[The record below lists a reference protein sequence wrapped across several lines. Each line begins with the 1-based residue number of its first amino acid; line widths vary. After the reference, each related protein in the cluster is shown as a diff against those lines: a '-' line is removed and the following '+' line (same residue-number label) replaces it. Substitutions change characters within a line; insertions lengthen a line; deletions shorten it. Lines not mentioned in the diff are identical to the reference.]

1 MIVSMEPV
9 LKRGYTAWDRDV
21 LPVDEFAE
29 RQVAVR
35 TLLEARGLDALIV
48 VNYSLLGAMFE
59 YADIAYVGGLASGGV
74 IVVYR
79 DRDPTLLT
87 FGGGR
92 ELFFTREQTWIEHV
106 VPGRGRTFE
115 TAQELLAEAG
125 VSGARIGTTGLTG
138 MPVAAVE
145 RFRAAFDGYELV
157 GVDAELEAMRL
168 AKRPRERL
176 AIGIARSIA
185 ERAASAALDTFRAG
199 GTNTDALLE
208 AERVARF
215 NRARDVRVLATMDD
229 TGLRP
234 FEGRLDGRSE
244 RLLLWVAAQYH
255 GYWAESAIGSAATAD
270 TPAAR
275 SVAAMASAIR
285 AGAAAG
291 DIAAAGLEALPAE
304 ERHVA
309 MQYGFGG
316 TVGLAQCDGIAIEPD
331 STATLPAG
339 AVVSLLC
346 CVPTGDRPSIANSLV
361 IVTDDGSAEL
371 EPPRYV
377 E

>member
-29 RQVAVR
+29 RQRAIR
-35 TLLEARGLDALIV
+35 ESLDARGLDALVV

-106 VPGRGRTFE
+106 VPGRGKTFE
-115 TAQELLAEAG
+115 AAQGLLAEAG
-125 VSGARIGTTGLTG
+125 VTNSAIGTTGLVG
-138 MPVAAVE
+138 MPAAAVE
-145 RFRAAFDGYELV
+145 RFRAAFDGYELA
-157 GVDAELEAMRL
+157 GFDTELEAMRL
-168 AKRPRERL
+168 VKRPRELL

-185 ERAASAALDTFRAG
+185 GRAVEAALDVFRAG
-199 GTNTDALLE
+199 GTNTEALLE

-215 NRARDVRVLATMDD
+215 NRARDVRVLASMDG

-244 RLLLWVAAQYH
+244 PLLIWVAAQYH
-255 GYWAESAIGSAATAD
+255 GYWAEAAARSPLSENSAAD
-270 TPAAR
+270 R
-275 SVAAMASAIR
+275 SVAAMAAAISAGVT
-285 AGAAAG
+285 AGDVAAAG
-291 DIAAAGLEALPAE
+291 IAALPDSQ
-304 ERHVA
+304 RDVA
-309 MQYGFGG
+309 QQYGFGG
-316 TVGLAQCDGIAIEPD
+316 SVGLAQCDGIAIAAGNP
-331 STATLPAG
+331 ATLPAG
-339 AVVSLLC
+339 AAISLLC
-346 CVPTGDRPSIANSLV
+346 CVPNGAERAIASRLVRVTGS
-361 IVTDDGSAEL
+361 GCAEI
-371 EPPRYV
+371 EPPRLA